1 MFSIHF
7 YLNIFGEGA
16 ATRHN
21 LKLGNYPINF
31 ETMYTNVCTF
41 QTVNAKKKLNK
52 SWKFFFN
59 DGDLKSVGEQNYKTC
74 LANRCWT
81 IHTNWTKKSL

>member
-1 MFSIHF
+1 MFVPSKQ
-7 YLNIFGEGA
+7 LMQ
-16 ATRHN
+16 
-21 LKLGNYPINF
+21 K
-31 ETMYTNVCTF
+31 
-41 QTVNAKKKLNK
+41 K
-52 SWKFFFN
+52 SWIKAESVFN

>member
-7 YLNIFGEGA
+7 YLNIFDEGA

-31 ETMYTNVCTF
+31 ETMYKNVSTF
-41 QTVNAKKKLNK
+41 QTVNAKKK
-52 SWKFFFN
+52 
-59 DGDLKSVGEQNYKTC
+59 VE
-74 LANRCWT
+74 
-81 IHTNWTKKSL
+81 

>member
-7 YLNIFGEGA
+7 YLNIFDEGA

-31 ETMYTNVCTF
+31 ETMYKNVCTF
-41 QTVNAKKKLNK
+41 QTVNAKKK
-52 SWKFFFN
+52 SWIKAESFF
-59 DGDLKSVGEQNYKTC
+59 LMMV
-74 LANRCWT
+74 
-81 IHTNWTKKSL
+81 I